1 MWVSGKQTATFKMW
15 RTISDNMKQVVLD
28 VNKSMDMSGK
38 KTSKAKMWNTISA
51 DWKQAILDVGQL

>member
-15 RTISDNMKQVVLD
+15 STISDNMKQVVLD
-28 VNKSMDMSGK
+28 VSKSMDMSGK